1 MPIRL
6 DERLTEIARLAEGA
20 DTVCDVGSDHGKL
33 ACWLVQTGRAAR
45 AIATDI
51 SAPSLKKAERL
62 AEELGLADEVPTR
75 VGDGLDPI
83 ADGEADVVVIAG
95 MGGDLIAR
103 ILERAREQG
112 KRFGRFVLSP
122 NTHAERVREQ
132 VQRMGHTVVHDG
144 SVGCAGKD
152 YTVIATREG
161 GEEKFDALQ
170 LAFGKFFATDGEFR
184 ARAAAELAQINGLLA
199 GNPGAAS
206 LAERKRLLEEALK
219 ECAE

>member
-1 MPIRL
+1 M
-6 DERLTEIARLAEGA
+6 
-20 DTVCDVGSDHGKL
+20 S
-33 ACWLVQTGRAAR
+33 
-45 AIATDI
+45 
-51 SAPSLKKAERL
+51 
-62 AEELGLADEVPTR
+62 
-75 VGDGLDPI
+75 
-83 ADGEADVVVIAG
+83 
-95 MGGDLIAR
+95 
-103 ILERAREQG
+103 
-112 KRFGRFVLSP
+112 
-122 NTHAERVREQ
+122 
-132 VQRMGHTVVHDG
+132 
-144 SVGCAGKD
+144 GKD

>member
-6 DERLTEIARLAEGA
+6 DERLTEIARLANGA
-20 DTVCDVGSDHGKL
+20 CIVCDVGSDHGKL
-33 ACWLVQTGRAAR
+33 ACRLVQTGGAER

-62 AEELGLADEVPTR
+62 AEELGLADEVQTR
-75 VGDGLDPI
+75 IGDGLDPI
-83 ADGEADVVVIAG
+83 ADREADVVVIAG

-103 ILERAREQG
+103 ILERARKQG
-112 KRFGRFVLSP
+112 KSFGRFVLSP

-132 VQRMGHTVVHDG
+132 LQRMGHTVVHDG
-144 SVGCAGKD
+144 TVGCAGKN

-170 LAFGKFFATDGEFR
+170 LVFGKFFAVDEEFR
-184 ARAAAELAQINGLLA
+184 ARAAAELAQIKKLLA
-199 GNPGAAS
+199 ENPAAAA
-206 LAERKRLLEEALK
+206 LNERKKLLEEALE
-219 ECAE
+219 ECSE